1 MNFVIEGCDG
11 TGKSV
16 VSKYLCGVFGLQ
28 YWHESQPR
36 NFNEYKQMLEYGGF
50 VFDRFCI
57 GQFVYN
63 TPEQRKLTAEELK
76 FLLKEVF
83 PATQT
88 VLIYVDAHTDTIIRR
103 LIERGEGSEKIIPE
117 MTKYIKNIRG
127 TYRSVLRQ
135 AGAAYI
141 EINGEGGANYVK

>member
-1 MNFVIEGCDG
+1 
-11 TGKSV
+11 
-16 VSKYLCGVFGLQ
+16 
-28 YWHESQPR
+28 
-36 NFNEYKQMLEYGGF
+36 MLKYGGF
-50 VFDRFCI
+50 VFDRFCF

-63 TPEQRKLTAEELK
+63 TREERKMTLEELQ

-83 PATQT
+83 PETNT
-88 VLIYVDAHTDTIIRR
+88 ILLYVDAHTDTIIKR
-103 LIERGEGSEKIIPE
+103 LIERGEGNEKIIPE

-135 AGAAYI
+135 AGATYV